1 MKKIIIDTDPGIDD
15 AIALCYAIAH
25 PDLDVIA
32 LTTIF
37 GNVGTDLAVD
47 NALRLCELLGVEIPV
62 AKGAEVPLSIQPNP
76 VADFVHGLNGF
87 GEITLP
93 GPSYNASNLSAAEL
107 IIDLVHKHSGE
118 ISLVAVG
125 PLTNLALALEISP
138 DIAELVSEVIIM
150 GGAFHCDGNVTPKA
164 EANLWNDPHA
174 GKAVFNAQWPIVV
187 HGLDVT
193 YKIKFATGYLDQL
206 AKNSPRTGGFL
217 RDAARFYIDFY
228 QRHHNFDGCC
238 PHDLLALSYATNPD
252 WFTLENGHLDVITD
266 GESLGKTTIDTSTK
280 ANKFIATDVN
290 SDALLQDYTAVLKQT
305 T

>member
-25 PDLDVIA
+25 PELDVLA

-37 GNVGTDLAVD
+37 GNVATNLAVD

-62 AKGAEVPLSIQPNP
+62 AKGADVPLSIQPNP

-87 GEITLP
+87 GEVTLP
-93 GPSYNASNLSAAEL
+93 VPSLSASSLSAAEL
-107 IIDLVHKHSGE
+107 IVDLIHKHPGE

-125 PLTNLALALEISP
+125 PLTNVALALEMSP
-138 DIAELVSEVIIM
+138 DIATLVSEVVIM

-193 YKIKFATGYLDQL
+193 YKIKFATSYLDQL

-217 RDAARFYIDFY
+217 RDAAQFYIEFY

-238 PHDLLALSYATNPD
+238 PHDLLALSYMTNPE
-252 WFTLENGHLDVITD
+252 WFTLENGHLDVVINGD
-266 GESLGKTTIDTSTK
+266 SLAQTTIDTTMET
-280 ANKFIATDVN
+280 NKFIATGVD
-290 SDALLQDYTAVLKQT
+290 SDALLQDYAAILKQT
-305 T
+305 N